1 MAAMFNLVIERTAA
15 MKTWIKRT
23 LIGALGVTLLAGGL
37 TACSGHGRRG
47 GEWSAERI
55 TEMRGKVVGKITD
68 KLALDS
74 TQKQKL
80 ELLAD
85 QLLAAR
91 TAMRGTQTDPRT
103 ELQALIGGAQFD
115 RSRAQALLDQKTQA
129 VQGSGPK
136 LIAAFADFY
145 DSLNPQQQQQVRER
159 LQHRRSS
166 WWSRG

>member
-1 MAAMFNLVIERTAA
+1 

-23 LIGALGVTLLAGGL
+23 LIGALGVSLFAGGL
-37 TACSGHGRRG
+37 TAWGWHGRHG

-55 TEMRGKVVGKITD
+55 AEVRGKVVGTISD
-68 KLALDS
+68 KLVLDA

-91 TAMRGTQTDPRT
+91 TAVRGTQPDPRT
-103 ELQALIGGAQFD
+103 EMQALISGAQFD
-115 RSRAQALLDQKTQA
+115 RSRAQSLLDQKTQA

-159 LQHRRSS
+159 LQHRRPS
-166 WWSRG
+166 WWHQG